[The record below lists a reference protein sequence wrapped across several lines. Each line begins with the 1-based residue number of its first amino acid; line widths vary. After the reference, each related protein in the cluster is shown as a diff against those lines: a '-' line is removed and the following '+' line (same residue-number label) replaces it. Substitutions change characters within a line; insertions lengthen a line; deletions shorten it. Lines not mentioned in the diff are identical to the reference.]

1 MFTELCAAST
11 DFFPDRVVGKVT
23 TGSSF
28 TIVED
33 DHRWRQQVADK
44 AEDKIFDEVALS
56 ITDFERYA
64 WLLAMFSS
72 ILQLDMTQ
80 EECRT

>member
-1 MFTELCAAST
+1 M
-11 DFFPDRVVGKVT
+11 T

-33 DHRWRQQVADK
+33 DHRWRQQVADN
-44 AEDKIFDEVALS
+44 AEDKNFDEVALS

-64 WLLAMFSS
+64 WLLAMSSS
-72 ILQLDMTQ
+72 ILQPDTIKGKF
-80 EECRT
+80 RT